1 MLTFA
6 AENWPL
12 AEPFR
17 FAGFTVEALDVI
29 HVTLVRDGY
38 LGQGEGV
45 VPIVF
50 DVTMPQVCAQLTS
63 AQNAIAAGQTAEA
76 ACAALPAGP
85 ARNALDCALWDLRA
99 KTSGQSIWQ
108 LAGLACDPDAQGDA
122 HGPEHLTVDQTIGL
136 GSPEAMAK
144 AAQASDHAVLK
155 IKLDADMIVE
165 RVRAIRTARPDAEL
179 IVDAN
184 QSWTPDLLQRHVPTL
199 ADLAVKMI
207 EQPLRVGQDH
217 ALRDLHSP
225 VPIYADESCH
235 TAADLPGLIGL
246 YQGVNIKLDK
256 TGGLTEALALAHAAH
271 AANLGVMV
279 GCMAG
284 TSLSMAPAFV
294 IGTLS
299 NWADLD
305 GPLLLASDRPAPMT
319 YRHGSLSRFTPALW
333 G

>member
-17 FAGFTVEALDVI
+17 FAGFTVEALDVV

-38 LGQGEGV
+38 FGQGEGV

-63 AQNAIAAGQTAEA
+63 AQNAIAVGQTAEA
-76 ACAALPAGP
+76 ACASLPAGP

-99 KTSGQSIWQ
+99 KTSRQSIWQ
-108 LAGLACDPDAQGDA
+108 LAGLASGPDAQWDA
-122 HGPEHLTVDQTIGL
+122 RGPEHLTVDQTIGL

-144 AAQASDHAVLK
+144 AALVSGHAVLK
-155 IKLDADMIVE
+155 IKLDAELIVE
-165 RVRAIRTARPDAEL
+165 RVRAVRAARPDAEL

-184 QSWTPDLLQRHVPTL
+184 QSWTPDLLALHAPTL

-217 ALRDLHSP
+217 TLRDLHSP

-235 TAADLPGLIGL
+235 TTADLPGLIGL

-256 TGGLTEALALAHAAH
+256 TGGLTEALALADAAH

-305 GPLLLASDRPAPMT
+305 GPLLLASDRPAPMA
-319 YRHGSLSRFTPALW
+319 YRQGRLSRFTPALW